1 MQPQESQYAVQQLR
15 KRLRTLDIEKANS
28 LSRQSKAG
36 VLVPEP
42 PRDLQNALKA
52 VESFLDSLRM
62 RDEKMVLANFLI
74 YIRGKTPEEVDAV
87 MNPCRIAWRRLAAPP
102 ARSGSTMR
110 MV

>member
-1 MQPQESQYAVQQLR
+1 MYRS
-15 KRLRTLDIEKANS
+15 RLAICK
-28 LSRQSKAG
+28 
-36 VLVPEP
+36 
-42 PRDLQNALKA
+42 NALKA

-87 MNPCRIAWRRLAAPP
+87 MKSVQDRVAAAGCSAPP
-102 ARSGSTMR
+102 VSGSTMR